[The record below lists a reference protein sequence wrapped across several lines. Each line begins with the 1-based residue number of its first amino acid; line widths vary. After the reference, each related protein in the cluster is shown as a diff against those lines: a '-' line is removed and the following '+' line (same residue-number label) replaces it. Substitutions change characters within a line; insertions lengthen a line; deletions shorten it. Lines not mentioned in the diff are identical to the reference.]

1 MLQTRYDGL
10 HVRAHLLRVPLL
22 ACHTRHTEIDQ
33 LLLAGVGERA
43 AGVAPLAVIL
53 VEGAVRLPAGCG
65 VVERHSAALRRAKQG
80 VDRNIKKAG
89 KQLQGFH
96 IGRGVA
102 VFPAGDGLPRDKELF
117 GQLVLRQSLF
127 RCDFR
132 KFMV

>member
-1 MLQTRYDGL
+1 M
-10 HVRAHLLRVPLL
+10 
-22 ACHTRHTEIDQ
+22 RHTEIDQ

-53 VEGAVRLPAGCG
+53 VEGAVRLSAGCG
-65 VVERHSAALRRAKQG
+65 VVERHSAALADQLARRAKQG

-127 RCDFR
+127 RCECR